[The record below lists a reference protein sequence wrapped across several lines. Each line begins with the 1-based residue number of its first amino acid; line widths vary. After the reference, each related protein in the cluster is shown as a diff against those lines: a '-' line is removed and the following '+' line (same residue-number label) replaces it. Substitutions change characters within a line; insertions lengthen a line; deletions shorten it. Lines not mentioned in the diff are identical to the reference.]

1 LAQKSLIV
9 HASRLMKQQAKAVPL
24 QASQISEDFDALFK
38 KL

>member
-1 LAQKSLIV
+1 
-9 HASRLMKQQAKAVPL
+9 MKQQAKAVPL